1 MHGKAYD
8 TESSFDPSKLL
19 QTDKFGISPA
29 NTTLRI
35 VYRANTADS
44 TNVAATEL
52 NTVANATFSFGENAT
67 ELATINFVRNSLE
80 VVNERPITGDIQRF
94 SVDELK
100 QRINDVFAS
109 QNRAVT
115 ADDYEAIVYRMPSKF
130 GAIKRAKILRDQDSF
145 KRNLNLYL
153 LTQDENSN
161 LVVANAALK
170 SNVKAWINNY
180 KMINDTIDIIDPKI
194 INIGIDFTAV
204 VNYDQD
210 KIEALNIAISTLEDM
225 FAQKLDIGQPIYITN
240 IYNELNNLQEIV
252 DVTAVEIFARVGNI
266 SNRQY
271 SDESIDLMHYTSAD
285 GRILYAPQ
293 DTVYEIKFTSS
304 DIRGTIK

>member
-1 MHGKAYD
+1 M
-8 TESSFDPSKLL
+8 
-19 QTDKFGISPA
+19 
-29 NTTLRI
+29 
-35 VYRANTADS
+35 
-44 TNVAATEL
+44 
-52 NTVANATFSFGENAT
+52 
-67 ELATINFVRNSLE
+67 
-80 VVNERPITGDIQRF
+80 
-94 SVDELK
+94 
-100 QRINDVFAS
+100 
-109 QNRAVT
+109 
-115 ADDYEAIVYRMPSKF
+115 
-130 GAIKRAKILRDQDSF
+130 
-145 KRNLNLYL
+145 
-153 LTQDENSN
+153 TQDENSN